1 MKIYGESKYKGFLI
15 RRNKETKKAVSKH
28 YISAVDSHLFTDK
41 VKVYARDKGSD
52 LCLDYKIGTNK
63 NVDLAIKTWYIER
76 RKNKMTVPFLSWWE
90 KKRLFGKDYENYL
103 KN

>member
-63 NVDLAIKTWYIER
+63 NVDLAIKTWYIA
-76 RKNKMTVPFLSWWE
+76 RKKAGMKVPELSTKD
-90 KKRLFGKDYENYL
+90 KKSLFK
-103 KN
+103 K